1 MFVWS
6 IYFYSTAEIA
16 PFTFRREIPQIQQR
30 PPFIPPISNTMVRRN
45 PPRAARKIATYE
57 EGEINKAINAAGTAP
72 PTKPTK
78 RKRKK
83 TPATKKDPA
92 AKKDPHATEANI
104 KKTRTSRVSKS
115 ETLKPQSKQSTS
127 VKSGGEITK
136 GGEAVKASLKSSGT
150 EIEPATE
157 SEGEPEPEPKKT
169 KATPK
174 KRLKQPPRK

>member
-115 ETLKPQSKQSTS
+115 E
-127 VKSGGEITK
+127 ITK